1 MPVPG
6 HDPDLENTYIYKTV
20 SPVPEY
26 TPNIFL
32 ETKNVGTLLSF
43 CSAGLGVSI
52 FPETFITYSQYDF
65 SHHCFYTIE
74 DYDSK
79 NIIVLNYRNTRYL
92 SKTIQA
98 FVNTVREVVDAQTGL
113 GANR

>member
-26 TPNIFL
+26 IPEYFSGNEKCRNAAVL
-32 ETKNVGTLLSF
+32 

>member
-1 MPVPG
+1 MRLQDGKCCLTQFFCVRNHSEPAISVLQAIA
-6 HDPDLENTYIYKTV
+6 HA
-20 SPVPEY
+20 
-26 TPNIFL
+26 
-32 ETKNVGTLLSF
+32 LLSF